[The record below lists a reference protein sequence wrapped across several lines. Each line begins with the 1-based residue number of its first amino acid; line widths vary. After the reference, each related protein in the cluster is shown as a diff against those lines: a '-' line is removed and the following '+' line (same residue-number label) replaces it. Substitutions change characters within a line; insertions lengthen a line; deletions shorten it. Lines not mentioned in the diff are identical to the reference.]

1 CNTPIA
7 FGYTKSKP
15 VFNDSRAFLRTFA
28 SMRGEHCMCGGHR
41 LVRDERED
49 MMPRGANKRR
59 EREYGELVHEF
70 QKEGRYRG
78 RQKEVAAR
86 IVNKQ
91 RARSGETKPARAATR
106 RAGGSRSAMTR

>member
-1 CNTPIA
+1 
-7 FGYTKSKP
+7 
-15 VFNDSRAFLRTFA
+15 
-28 SMRGEHCMCGGHR
+28 
-41 LVRDERED
+41 

-106 RAGGSRSAMTR
+106 RAGGSRSAMTRRPSTRMSRSGTGGTRTTGRRGTEAMRRTSTARSGGGM